1 MDQSSVTRPRRW
13 GESPMFKAETKRE
26 TLGGVSY
33 FEMRLRKHKS
43 QRQGENNIRGIQY
56 PIIDT
61 KRRNAMGGYMV
72 YITVTRTSI
81 ILSSVGGGE

>member
-1 MDQSSVTRPRRW
+1 MDQSSATRPRRW

-43 QRQGENNIRGIQY
+43 QRQGETTSGGSNIQSSIQKDGTLWEGIWY
-56 PIIDT
+56 
-61 KRRNAMGGYMV
+61 
-72 YITVTRTSI
+72 TSR
-81 ILSSVGGGE
+81 